1 MASISSLSSINGLNL
16 WLDATD
22 IRTMVFDPLFLPQFS
37 TITPALMQWNDKSS
51 NAYQF
56 NPLRSNDRPK
66 ISTYGTSSVAVLFD
80 QVSSFQLIS
89 KSKIPANS
97 TLNFF
102 AVVTPYSLYGPFQP
116 FFDSADITVSE
127 TDGRFNTQIY
137 SDGNEML
144 RGVSLQN
151 TVQGATIFQGDL
163 YLGTNVNQTP
173 NYLQRY
179 NRLMRAFEYFPP
191 PLCNISIRALGVYRG
206 AMFAAANNTWEY
218 YMPASTTTKFIST
231 NFMSTTTG
239 PLVVYNR
246 QLYSAPQY
254 GWDNLYNQN
263 AATIY
268 PPGYSNVLLRWTPT
282 INTFSTVLTLSS
294 NIVSA
299 NNNTN
304 FTTFNCNYFI
314 YRGDMYMTMYNY
326 AYGYQLFRYNENT
339 VTFNRTNLAA
349 NVIGY
354 TGVYYGSL
362 ILPFNNQ
369 KLYRWNEN
377 ISQWF
382 ARLQFPVT
390 TNYSGPQGGFCAYK
404 GQLFIMRN
412 GYFGVSPGGVNC
424 NTIETIPGLF
434 GGSFNNTTSLQ
445 ITTNFNVPNGANS
458 SNLLIVHDG
467 KLFYQANQNNIIY
480 EYGNGTSLDRSF
492 STFVNAPILLQIQKT
507 PKMSQMFLNGTLVQT
522 EYTDFTFSNQPA
534 REMFIGG
541 SAGTMASGIS
551 DVGSD
556 HLQGAIHT
564 IAQYNQ
570 VLSTEER
577 QKVEGILAWTYGIQN
592 VLPASHPYR
601 TSMP

>member
-22 IRTMVFDPLFLPQFS
+22 LS
-37 TITPALMQWNDKSS
+37 TFVTSPINVTDLLQWNDKSS

-56 NPLRSNDRPK
+56 IPLRSNDRPK
-66 ISTYGTSSVAVLFD
+66 ISTNGISSFAVLFD

-89 KSKIPANS
+89 RNRIPATS
-97 TLNFF
+97 SLDFF
-102 AVVTPYSLYGPFQP
+102 AVVTPYSLWGPFQP

-127 TDGRFNTQIY
+127 TDGRFNTQVY

-144 RGVSLQN
+144 RGVSLHN
-151 TVQGATIFQGDL
+151 TVHGATIYQGDL
-163 YLGTNVNQTP
+163 FLGTDANQTP

-179 NRLMRAFEYFPP
+179 NRTMRAFEYFPP
-191 PLCNISIRALGVYRG
+191 PLCNAYIRSLAVYRG
-206 AMFAAANNTWEY
+206 AMFAAAANTWEVY
-218 YMPASTTTKFIST
+218 APTSTATRFIST
-231 NFMSTTTG
+231 NFLSSFTG

-246 QLYSAPQY
+246 QLFSASIS
-254 GWDNLYNQN
+254 GWDNFYYQN
-263 AATIY
+263 SATIY
-268 PPGYSNVLLRWTPT
+268 PPGYSNILVQWRPS
-282 INTFSTVLTLSS
+282 INTFSTVFTLSS
-294 NIVSA
+294 NIISI

-304 FTTFNCNYFI
+304 FTTNNSNFFI
-314 YRGDMYMTMYNY
+314 YKGDMYMTMSNT
-326 AYGYQLFRYNENT
+326 AYGAQVFRYSENMI
-339 VTFNRTNLAA
+339 TFNRTNLA
-349 NVIGY
+349 NTVTGY
-354 TGVYYGSL
+354 LGTYYGSL

-377 ISQWF
+377 VNQWF

-390 TNYSGPQGGFCAYK
+390 TNFQGPQGGFCAYK

-412 GYFGVSPGGVNC
+412 GYFGANPQGLNC
-424 NTIETIPGLF
+424 NTVEAIPGLM
-434 GGSFNNTTSLQ
+434 GGTFSNANSLQ
-445 ITTNFNVPNGANS
+445 ITTNFNVPNGTNT
-458 SNLLIVHDG
+458 SNLMIVHDG
-467 KLFYQANQNNIIY
+467 KLFFQANQANIIY
-480 EYGNGTSLDRSF
+480 EYGNGTSLDQSI
-492 STFVNAPILLQIQKT
+492 STLVNAPILLQIRKT
-507 PKMSQMFLNGTLVQT
+507 ATMSQMYLNGNLVQT
-522 EYTDFTFSNQPA
+522 EYTNFTFSNQPA

-541 SAGTMASGIS
+541 AAGTMASGTS

-556 HLQGAIHT
+556 HLEGAIHT

-570 VLSTEER
+570 VLSTVDR